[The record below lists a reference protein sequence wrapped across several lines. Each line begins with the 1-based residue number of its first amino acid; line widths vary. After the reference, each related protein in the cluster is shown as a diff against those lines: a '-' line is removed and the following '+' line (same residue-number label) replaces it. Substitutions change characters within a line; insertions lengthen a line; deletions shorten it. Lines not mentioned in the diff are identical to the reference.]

1 MVWMPEMK
9 CCCAL
14 SCLALLLPLPAA
26 AQSAAAAKS
35 MYCCQDS
42 ASGRSVC
49 GDTLPAQCRGR
60 AYRVLDRAGNLVREV
75 AAPLTPEQKAAAAAA
90 AAEQKRIEDAQR
102 EQWRKDQAL
111 LTTYPTLADIDYL
124 QKKAEGEA
132 RRALQEARD
141 EMVELQHKQRKLANE
156 AEFYKRRSMPVDLA
170 NQLRA
175 NGHEIQLQQEL
186 IALRNKELVA
196 TSNKYEADRK
206 RYLELTGGRPTGPR

>member
-1 MVWMPEMK
+1 
-9 CCCAL
+9 
-14 SCLALLLPLPAA
+14 
-26 AQSAAAAKS
+26 

-206 RYLELTGGRPTGPR
+206 RYLELTGGRPTGTR

>member
-1 MVWMPEMK
+1 MGWMPEMK
-9 CCCAL
+9 CWRAL

-26 AQSAAAAKS
+26 AQPAAAAKS
-35 MYCCQDS
+35 MYCCQDP

-75 AAPLTPEQKAAAAAA
+75 AAPLTPEQKVAAAAA

-206 RYLELTGGRPTGPR
+206 RYLELTGGRPTGTR